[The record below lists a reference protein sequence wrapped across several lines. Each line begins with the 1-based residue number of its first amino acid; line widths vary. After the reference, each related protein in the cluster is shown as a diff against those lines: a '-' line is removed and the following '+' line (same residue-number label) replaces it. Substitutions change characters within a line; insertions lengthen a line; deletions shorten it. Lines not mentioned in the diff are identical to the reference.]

1 MAAKHQIFDSVGPD
15 GWIDQENV
23 IENSTVT
30 PPSGHQDARD
40 HDDNFFENLLSSV
53 RAPSSSENRVDL
65 TLSDS
70 GISSNSSFTLES
82 EWNNSDYLLSSPELS
97 MMQSQDNNVNQFP
110 SSEPVYELQ
119 MSAYPDID
127 PQLVLMSPVPST
139 SNASPA
145 SVSGQGPSL
154 SLPKEQEQ
162 NIVINI
168 PELQDNTV
176 NQFPSSEPVYEL
188 QMSAYPEI
196 DPQIVLVS
204 PVPSTSNASPAS
216 VSGPDPAASPAL
228 DNSSLTLPK
237 EQEQKMVFNIQESQD
252 NNVNQFPSSEP
263 VAVYELQMS
272 AYPEIDPQLVLVS
285 SVPSTSNA
293 VHTQQEHSINN
304 SPVIFN
310 DGPHSQMVS
319 GTEQF
324 IAPDINVQPLQA
336 TEQPTPWKRQLA
348 RVSASCEVCGGKATG
363 FHYSVMTCEGCKLF
377 FRRAIVKEKVYRC
390 KKAQNCIL
398 IPGNRKNCQKC
409 RLDKCR
415 KSGMDEKL
423 VQRD

>member
-30 PPSGHQDARD
+30 PPSGYQDAREN
-40 HDDNFFENLLSSV
+40 DDNFFENLLSSV

-119 MSAYPDID
+119 MSAYP
-127 PQLVLMSPVPST
+127 
-139 SNASPA
+139 
-145 SVSGQGPSL
+145 
-154 SLPKEQEQ
+154 
-162 NIVINI
+162 
-168 PELQDNTV
+168 
-176 NQFPSSEPVYEL
+176 
-188 QMSAYPEI
+188 EI

-237 EQEQKMVFNIQESQD
+237 EQEQKMVLNIPESQD

-319 GTEQF
+319 GAEQF

-377 FRRAIVKEKVYRC
+377 FRRCIVKEKVYRC
-390 KKAQNCIL
+390 KKAKNCRL
-398 IPGNRKNCQKC
+398 IPGYKGNCKEC
-409 RLDKCR
+409 RLTKCR
-415 KSGMDEKL
+415 KSGMDENL